1 VSLNVFHQLHCV
13 NMIRKRLWANENF
26 ESTHEL
32 MGIEHLSHCLDALR
46 QSLMCSSDITPLPW
60 KWDAQAGEAKE
71 VAEVQHTCRNFE
83 KVRQWAKENRVRK
96 FDRKIYVEDDLD
108 M

>member
-1 VSLNVFHQLHCV
+1 
-13 NMIRKRLWANENF
+13 MEIK
-26 ESTHEL
+26 
-32 MGIEHLSHCLDALR
+32 HLSHCLDALR

-60 KWDAQAGEAKE
+60 IWDQTAREAKE

-83 KVRQWAKENRVRK
+83 KIQRWALDNRVMQFNRTV
-96 FDRKIYVEDDLD
+96 FVEDDLG